1 MPYVKYIRLSTSQS
15 ISFVSLVLF
24 NIEWSLELEFDRL
37 IIMAFSDL
45 TLKTFMMVISLFTRQ
60 NMQHIVFDLYS
71 DINLFYVPLM
81 CMNTSTE
88 DVGKLGYKYIILK
101 CILTIIINY

>member
-1 MPYVKYIRLSTSQS
+1 MPYVKYIRLFTSQS

-45 TLKTFMMVISLFTRQ
+45 TFMMVISLFTRQ

-71 DINLFYVPLM
+71 DIDLFYVPLM

-101 CILTIIINY
+101 CTLTIIINY